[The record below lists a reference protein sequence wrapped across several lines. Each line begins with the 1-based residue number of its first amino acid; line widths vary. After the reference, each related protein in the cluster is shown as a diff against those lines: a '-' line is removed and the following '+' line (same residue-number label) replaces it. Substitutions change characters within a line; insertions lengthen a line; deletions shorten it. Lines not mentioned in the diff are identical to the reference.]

1 MLAAFLRML
10 RQPSSFEAKPYEWAT
25 NQISHAMFVGFGAA
39 TFFSLVALKA
49 SGVWPEPGVTFACV
63 VLTYA
68 AIWERAV
75 QGWRGIDSLADSV
88 FVAYGAAA
96 FIAIDMQYV
105 IERIAIW
112 YVGLGFLLAPRIS
125 KRILQ
130 GLDE

>member
-1 MLAAFLRML
+1 M
-10 RQPSSFEAKPYEWAT
+10 
-25 NQISHAMFVGFGAA
+25 
-39 TFFSLVALKA
+39 
-49 SGVWPEPGVTFACV
+49 GVTFACV

-112 YVGLGFLLAPRIS
+112 YVGLGFLLAPGIS

>member
-96 FIAIDMQYV
+96 FIAIDYAV
-105 IERIAIW
+105 CHRTHRNLVRGAW
-112 YVGLGFLLAPRIS
+112 FSFGPRHQQ
-125 KRILQ
+125 KNFAGPR
-130 GLDE
+130 